1 MKSTLKRSCL
11 AACLS
16 LTACAPQTKA
26 SDLGCAAALYRTFAM
41 SLKNGEEQSIV
52 SELREATFFYLGRL
66 SVADRKKNWLQ
77 EVRTLASAPRPPAE
91 SAAAVQ
97 RQDQCIR
104 AMSQLM
110 GDAPRP
116 QVRL

>member
-1 MKSTLKRSCL
+1 MKRICL

-16 LTACAPQTKA
+16 LAACAPQTKA
-26 SDLGCAAALYRTFAM
+26 SDLRCATSLYRTFAM
-41 SLKNGEEQSIV
+41 SLKNGEDPAVVAEQ
-52 SELREATFFYLGRL
+52 REAVFFYLGRL
-66 SVADRKKNWLQ
+66 SVTDRKKNWLE
-77 EVRTLASAPRPPAE
+77 EVRTLASASNSPAE
-91 SAAAVQ
+91 IASVRQ
-97 RQDQCIR
+97 QDQCIR